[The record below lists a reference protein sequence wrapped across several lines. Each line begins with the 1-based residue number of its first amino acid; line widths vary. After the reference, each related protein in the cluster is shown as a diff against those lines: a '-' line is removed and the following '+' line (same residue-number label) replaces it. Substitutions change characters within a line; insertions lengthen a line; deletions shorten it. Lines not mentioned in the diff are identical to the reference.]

1 MSMMTKTFLL
11 GVGVGGADYNTEC
24 CSFPWNSPCTRGR
37 VAKRKEKPAGRSLL
51 YYGCRLWRINQG
63 SEDQGSQGPTNQ
75 IRAEHGHQAG
85 LPGILTSPLS
95 CSPPL
100 PHPMAG
106 PPPRQSL
113 LHSRWFWSHSS
124 FIFPTLP
131 LKFSGILY
139 FTWSKRN
146 QNSHP
151 KNVSE
156 TLFVLLPPWPLKWFL
171 KDLPGLPCRR
181 QGFRSLIREDPTW
194 YEAAKPVPHNSWA
207 CALAFASHK
216 FRAHVLQLLKSVCLQ
231 GFKRSHS
238 NEKSEHRN

>member
-1 MSMMTKTFLL
+1 M
-11 GVGVGGADYNTEC
+11 
-24 CSFPWNSPCTRGR
+24 
-37 VAKRKEKPAGRSLL
+37 AKRKEKPAGRSLL

-63 SEDQGSQGPTNQ
+63 SEDQGSQGPTTQ

-85 LPGILTSPLS
+85 LPRILTSPLS

-139 FTWSKRN
+139 FTRSKRN

-231 GFKRSHS
+231 GFKRSHR